1 MGTEAGIGG
10 ARAGAQRAP
19 RPTVIVCAWCE
30 STGSPHGA
38 AREPGSAQWWAVSHE
53 AVRDAVRAGHASHG
67 ICPLCRPLVLEEWGL
82 K

>member
-1 MGTEAGIGG
+1 MATGAGIGEP
-10 ARAGAQRAP
+10 RSGAQRAG
-19 RPTVIVCAWCE
+19 RLTVIVCAWCE

-38 AREPGSAQWWAVSHE
+38 VREPGSVEWWAVSHE
-53 AVRDAVRAGHASHG
+53 AVRDAERAGHASHG